1 WGYRVARLLGDNL
14 AGYHGREVEDALLD
28 ATISHEFTEKE
39 RPRAKPHVERVLG
52 TLQEMLFKKLPD
64 SRLDAELAKRFG
76 YDPDTQ
82 VLCTLARARELLD
95 TACIIYNMTRHEGL
109 DGKQPSLVHHEHL
122 ARYKVSGI
130 ADEAVLKRALAR

>member
-1 WGYRVARLLGDNL
+1 
-14 AGYHGREVEDALLD
+14 
-28 ATISHEFTEKE
+28 
-39 RPRAKPHVERVLG
+39 
-52 TLQEMLFKKLPD
+52 LPD

-130 ADEAVLKRALAR
+130 ADEAVLKRALARGEKNVEIDNTGVRVFGQRYSATGKTSRLIQDHERATRKRCNHGGPDQKRFVRSHK